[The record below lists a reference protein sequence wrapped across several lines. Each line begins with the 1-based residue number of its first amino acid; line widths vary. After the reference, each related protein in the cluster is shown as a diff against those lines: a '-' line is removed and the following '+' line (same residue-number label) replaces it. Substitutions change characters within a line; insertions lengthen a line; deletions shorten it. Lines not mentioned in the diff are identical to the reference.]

1 MEESSMTKNIRM
13 YDTMSREKKPFA
25 PLNPPVVT
33 MYVCGPTVYGE
44 PHIGNLRSFTSGDL
58 IRRWLEFRGYDVRYV
73 MNITDIED
81 KTIRDSGKAG
91 QTLKEFTE
99 HYTEVFFHGL
109 DLLNIK
115 RAIAHPRA
123 TIYVPQ
129 MIEFIKELEE
139 KGYAYETEDGV
150 YYDID
155 KFPNYGKLSGVDITM
170 TERTERVSSD
180 EYDKED
186 AQDFTLWK
194 KSTSE
199 EIERGIF
206 FESPWGKGRPGW
218 HIECS
223 VMNRELLGET
233 IDIHA
238 GGEDLAFP
246 HHENEVAQTEAL
258 TGKPFVRYWLHMR
271 HLMIDGGRMGKSLGN
286 YVSLDEV
293 LEKHSTDAFRYF
305 YLGTQYRRPL
315 NFTWSSLE
323 SAQNTVDRIENTLDL
338 IENALRGPDNN
349 IDFGQRE
356 ANLLDTVKQAKVKF
370 SDAMDDDFNTPIALI
385 HLHAIRE
392 ALNEYLTGP
401 SNKGVLF
408 EAAKHYRDIL
418 NVLGLF
424 EKRSQGLDELTNKL
438 IDLVAGLRQEQRE
451 AKNYA
456 LADDIRNKL
465 AEIGI
470 ELQDTKEGAAWKIA
484 KK

>member
-1 MEESSMTKNIRM
+1 MIEHIKI
-13 YDTMSREKKPFA
+13 YDTMTREKRPFV
-25 PLNPPVVT
+25 PLNPPIVT
-33 MYVCGPTVYGE
+33 MYVCGPTVYGD

-99 HYTEVFFHGL
+99 HYTGVFFQGL

-123 TIYVPQ
+123 TIFVPQ

-139 KGYAYETEDGV
+139 KGYAYDAEDGV

-155 KFPNYGKLSGVDITM
+155 KFPNYGKLSGVDIAM
-170 TERTERVSSD
+170 TERTERVASD

-186 AQDFTLWK
+186 AHDFALWK
-194 KSTSE
+194 KSTPE

-223 VMNRELLGET
+223 VMSKGLLGET

-246 HHENEVAQTEAL
+246 HHENEVAQSEAL

-271 HLMIDGGRMGKSLGN
+271 HLMVDGGRMGKSLGN
-286 YVSLDEV
+286 YVSLENV
-293 LEKHSTDAFRYF
+293 LEKHSPDAFRYF

-323 SAQNTVDRIENTLDL
+323 SAQNTVDHLENTLDL
-338 IENALRGPDNN
+338 IDNAMKEPDIN
-349 IDFGQRE
+349 IDFGPQE
-356 ANLLDTVKQAKVKF
+356 ESLLNNVKQEKTKF
-370 SDAMDDDFNTPIALI
+370 IDAMDDDFNTPIALI
-385 HLHAIRE
+385 HLHSIRE

-408 EAAKHYRDIL
+408 EATKHYREIL

-424 EKRSQGLDELTNKL
+424 EKRSQDLDGLTEDL
-438 IDLVAGLRQEQRE
+438 ISLIADLRQRQRE

-456 LADDIRNKL
+456 LADDIRDNL
-465 AEIGI
+465 AMIGVD
-470 ELQDTKEGAAWKIA
+470 LQDTKEGATWKIS
-484 KK
+484 KN